1 MTNLP
6 LLPSSTLLTY
16 IRPFSALIP
25 APNIHKMCS
34 ICVLN
39 IFIHPSPFC
48 LQSTNP
54 FFTFNVHQKQQHKVT
69 HQQFILFVSLF
80 RSLC

>member
-1 MTNLP
+1 
-6 LLPSSTLLTY
+6 
-16 IRPFSALIP
+16 
-25 APNIHKMCS
+25 MCS